1 MIFVQLK
8 PSNIK
13 KMKKTFLFL
22 LLIFST
28 STFAQNKK
36 LSMQDAVIGLWT
48 NLRVNNLEQVQ
59 WIPNTDS
66 YSEVITIDDQ
76 KVWVRRNLP
85 EFATDTLA
93 FAEDFENN
101 KIPRLTWLDEN
112 TAFYKSGV
120 NVMFWKADENSSKK
134 YWSLDSTAEDDR
146 FEPRTKALAYV
157 LDNDIFLYDGDQLH
171 QVTSDGSYE
180 IVNGKA
186 VHREEFGIDRGI
198 FFSGEGNYLAFYR
211 MDQSM
216 VEDYPII
223 DWSTVPATNKFI
235 KYPFAGRTSHQV
247 TLGIY
252 NIKTK
257 ETIFVQTGEP
267 KDQFLTNIS
276 WSPDE
281 KSIYIAVL
289 NREQNHMQLNE
300 YDVSS
305 GKFLRTLFEEKHDKY
320 VEPQHPMYFL
330 PNGKE
335 FVWHSQR
342 DGYMHL
348 YRYNKRGK
356 LLNQITKGHWLVNEI
371 VGMNEK
377 ENQLLITATKDG
389 AKERHLY
396 KVNWKNGEIERI
408 DANPGVHQPMVNTAG
423 TYIIDNWSNETSPR
437 QIDLWST
444 DKTLFK
450 TLLKAENPL
459 VDYQMPTVENITLQT
474 EDGIDLY
481 GKLIYPIDFNPEKKY
496 PVIVYLYNGPHLQL
510 NTNRFPASGNLWYD
524 YMAQNGYLVWV
535 MDGRGSA
542 NRGLAFEQAIYRQLG
557 TVEMQ
562 DHLVGI
568 DYLKSLDFVDS
579 NRMGIHGWSYGGFM
593 ATTFMLHQ
601 PDVFKAGVAG
611 GPVLDWSMYEIM
623 YGERY
628 MDTPQTNAEG
638 YAKSLLLDKT
648 SQLKGKLLIIHGGQ
662 DDVVLL
668 QHSMEFLKNAVDEG
682 VQIDFFL
689 YPNHAHNV
697 LGMNRVHLMQ
707 KVTDYFDQ
715 YLKNSEK

>member
-1 MIFVQLK
+1 
-8 PSNIK
+8 
-13 KMKKTFLFL
+13 
-22 LLIFST
+22 
-28 STFAQNKK
+28 
-36 LSMQDAVIGLWT
+36 MQI
-48 NLRVNNLEQVQ
+48 
-59 WIPNTDS
+59 
-66 YSEVITIDDQ
+66 
-76 KVWVRRNLP
+76 
-85 EFATDTLA
+85 
-93 FAEDFENN
+93 
-101 KIPRLTWLDEN
+101 
-112 TAFYKSGV
+112 
-120 NVMFWKADENSSKK
+120 
-134 YWSLDSTAEDDR
+134 
-146 FEPRTKALAYV
+146 
-157 LDNDIFLYDGDQLH
+157 
-171 QVTSDGSYE
+171 
-180 IVNGKA
+180 
-186 VHREEFGIDRGI
+186 
-198 FFSGEGNYLAFYR
+198 
-211 MDQSM
+211 
-216 VEDYPII
+216 
-223 DWSTVPATNKFI
+223 
-235 KYPFAGRTSHQV
+235 
-247 TLGIY
+247 
-252 NIKTK
+252 
-257 ETIFVQTGEP
+257 
-267 KDQFLTNIS
+267 
-276 WSPDE
+276 
-281 KSIYIAVL
+281 
-289 NREQNHMQLNE
+289 
-300 YDVSS
+300 
-305 GKFLRTLFEEKHDKY
+305 
-320 VEPQHPMYFL
+320 
-330 PNGKE
+330 
-335 FVWHSQR
+335 
-342 DGYMHL
+342 
-348 YRYNKRGK
+348 
-356 LLNQITKGHWLVNEI
+356 
-371 VGMNEK
+371 
-377 ENQLLITATKDG
+377 
-389 AKERHLY
+389 
-396 KVNWKNGEIERI
+396 
-408 DANPGVHQPMVNTAG
+408 GVHQPMVNTAG
-423 TYIIDNWSNETSPR
+423 TYIIDNWSNETTPR

-444 DKTLFK
+444 DKTQFK

-459 VDYQMPTVENITLQT
+459 ADYQMPKVENITLQT

-593 ATTFMLHQ
+593 ATSFMLHQ

-715 YLKNSEK
+715 YLKNSEE